1 MISLFDLIGF
11 ADLNKIDYNTG
22 INDIIE
28 AYEALAKVKKAPKKE
43 SEGIIQDHVPYDS
56 SKWTKENSQ
65 GGLDPKAEKV
75 NLDLKRE
82 KLLREYQ
89 SCCFF
94 CRARI
99 GKNIEKILEE
109 NCAFFHADNVILLN
123 EDVTYIGTMES
134 KQKSGRAI
142 EANVYVD
149 NTLGPDYVEL
159 NWYEEELGT
168 LQALLRAF
176 NPLIEVGYNV
186 CR

>member
-1 MISLFDLIGF
+1 MISLFDIIGF
-11 ADLNKIDYNTG
+11 ADLNKIDYNTD
-22 INDIIE
+22 IDNIIE
-28 AYEALAKVKKAPKKE
+28 AYEALAKLKKTPKKE
-43 SEGIIQDHVPYDS
+43 SEESP
-56 SKWTKENSQ
+56 Q
-65 GGLDPKAEKV
+65 GGIDPKAEKV

-89 SCCFF
+89 NCCFF

-109 NCAFFHADNVILLN
+109 NCTFFHADNVILLN

-134 KQKSGRAI
+134 KQKSGREI

-149 NTLGPDYVEL
+149 NRLGPDYVEL

-168 LQALLRAF
+168 LQTLLRSF

>member
-11 ADLNKIDYNTG
+11 ADLNKIDYNTS
-22 INDIIE
+22 IDDIVE
-28 AYEALAKVKKAPKKE
+28 AYEVLAKIKKAPKKE
-43 SEGIIQDHVPYDS
+43 SE
-56 SKWTKENSQ
+56 ENSQ
-65 GGLDPKAEKV
+65 GGVDPKAEKV

-82 KLLREYQ
+82 KLLQEYQ
-89 SCCFF
+89 NCCLFH
-94 CRARI
+94 RARI

-142 EANVYVD
+142 EAKVYVD
-149 NTLGPDYVEL
+149 NTLGSDYVEL

-168 LQALLRAF
+168 LQALLRDF
-176 NPLIEVGYNV
+176 NPLIEVGYSV